1 MIVVIEKTNKM
12 VARVAAYCALLMM
25 MAQVFSVIAR
35 YVFSYG
41 LISVQESVIYGHSI
55 MFLLGAAFVLQMNEH
70 VRVDIFYE
78 MFSPRTRH
86 VIDLIGL
93 LFFVIPVAGLILWVA
108 TPYVMR
114 SWASLE
120 GSRQAGGIPAIFLL
134 KTAMVVFGVSVL
146 AQALAT
152 FAKIIGH
159 STDDAWK
166 VSGRSHG

>member
-1 MIVVIEKTNKM
+1 MIAAIEKTNQAL
-12 VARVAAYCALLMM
+12 ARVAAYCALLMM

-55 MFLLGAAFVLQMNEH
+55 MFLLGAAFVLRMNEH
-70 VRVDIFYE
+70 VRVDIFYD
-78 MFSPRTRH
+78 MFGARARH
-86 VIDLIGL
+86 VVDLIGL
-93 LFFVIPVAGLILWVA
+93 LFFVVPVAGLILWVA

-134 KTAMVVFGVSVL
+134 KTAILVFGASIF
-146 AQALAT
+146 AQALAII
-152 FAKIIGH
+152 FKIANGER
-159 STDDAWK
+159 DENWK
-166 VSGRSHG
+166 IQGPDHG

>member
-1 MIVVIEKTNKM
+1 
-12 VARVAAYCALLMM
+12 M

-55 MFLLGAAFVLQMNEH
+55 MFLLGAAFVLRMNEH

-78 MFSPRTRH
+78 RLSPRARH
-86 VIDLIGL
+86 AVDLIGL
-93 LFFVIPVAGLILWVA
+93 LFFIVPVTVLILWVA
-108 TPYVMR
+108 TPYVLR

-134 KTAMVVFGVSVL
+134 KTTILVFGVSVM

-152 FAKIIGH
+152 LAKLIRGQD
-159 STDDAWK
+159 DDAWK
-166 VSGRSHG
+166 IRGRDHG